1 MRYIDGTPYAK
12 AICAIN
18 AAILMLGI
26 LSGCASSTGAKW
38 YAPATWFS
46 HKPADTVD
54 KAEASQD
61 KARTAA
67 VKAAQRATHET
78 AEALAAAPAS
88 RPVEVATESNAS
100 AVALLDQAA
109 GPLTAADLAAIRKQV
124 AGLLS
129 ENASLRAD
137 AEKARATARAAD
149 AKLSERLAAAD
160 AAVLAAG
167 AKLREAFERENALA
181 NELRSQRALAWILGG
196 VAVLGAAAYVYVRF
210 AIGGMPRAIAKGIA
224 ALRAKGALPPVG
236 EDNVFDS
243 YLNRHEQAAIAKHA
257 QL

>member
-1 MRYIDGTPYAK
+1 MRTSSPLAVLLL
-12 AICAIN
+12 AALCA
-18 AAILMLGI
+18 LGA
-26 LSGCASSTGAKW
+26 GCASSTGAKW

-46 HKPADTVD
+46 HAPADTVD

-129 ENASLRAD
+129 ENATLRAD
-137 AEKARATARAAD
+137 AEKARATARAVD

-167 AKLREAFERENALA
+167 AKLREAFERENQLA

-196 VAVLGAAAYVYVRF
+196 VAVLGAAAYIYLRF
-210 AIGGMPRAIAKGIA
+210 ALGGIPGAVGG
-224 ALRAKGALPPVG
+224 ALRTLRAQNPAAADALTPLLDG
-236 EDNVFDS
+236 L
-243 YLNRHEQAAIAKHA
+243 LNRHEQAAIAKHA